1 MTREENKERRRQRV
15 HAPRT
20 TSGATR
26 VVISTSSSS
35 SIHTSCAVSYK
46 YYACTRCYL
55 ATIQRLLATY
65 ASESR
70 HLVVEWEPLLPPQP

>member
-26 VVISTSSSS
+26 VVISPSSSS
-35 SIHTSCAVSYK
+35 SFRTSCAVSYR
-46 YYACTRCYL
+46 YYA
-55 ATIQRLLATY
+55 Y
-65 ASESR
+65 A
-70 HLVVEWEPLLPPQP
+70 